1 MTYQRPPSTAEVN
14 SWGHSLDALA
24 RLLATAGLEDVEMLV
39 EFALPMCSLRADVV
53 LAGRDPKTGDPAYV
67 VVELKQW
74 SRARLIPGS
83 DELCEVIG
91 LPRRATLHPIAQVTR
106 YCEYL
111 RNYALVLEGH
121 GERVTGVAYLH
132 NAESEGIAEL
142 LTTPGADNRLF
153 TRTTEDDFVRFLR
166 ETLCFDDSN
175 QVGDELLASRF
186 APSEALMKVAADEVL
201 HRSHFT
207 LIGEQHTAF
216 SLVMRTLRMAHERPS
231 GTKELVVV
239 AGGPGSG
246 KSVIALSL
254 MGSLLRDGYPVAHAT
269 GSRSFTRTLKQRI
282 SNNDRDSGSLFTYFN
297 SFTGD
302 RSSGLAV
309 LILDEAHRLRE
320 TSNGAPLGSKWG
332 VRRQIDEL
340 IDAALVPVFLLD
352 QHQVVRPGETGSL
365 QMIEEV
371 AAKRGLTVRHVDL
384 DGQFRAGGSR
394 AYETWVLRLLNIE
407 PGGPLEWKGDE
418 GRYAVHVAESPEEL
432 EDFLRQKRSSG
443 EDGRITAGF
452 CWPWSDP
459 NKDGSLVNDVKI
471 GSWERP
477 WNIKGSSGVGGLP
490 SSDLWATDPAGFGQ
504 VGCIYTAQG
513 FEYDWSG
520 VIIGDD
526 LVWREQ
532 GWQSVPSASE
542 DAVLD
547 NAPPHE
553 FHRLIRNTYKVLL
566 TRGMKGTVLYS
577 TDPATREF
585 LRALIP

>member
-1 MTYQRPPSTAEVN
+1 MTTQDQR
-14 SWGHSLDALA
+14 SWSPHSNAL
-24 RLLATAGLEDVEMLV
+24 
-39 EFALPMCSLRADVV
+39 FP
-53 LAGRDPKTGDPAYV
+53 
-67 VVELKQW
+67 
-74 SRARLIPGS
+74 
-83 DELCEVIG
+83 
-91 LPRRATLHPIAQVTR
+91 
-106 YCEYL
+106 
-111 RNYALVLEGH
+111 
-121 GERVTGVAYLH
+121 
-132 NAESEGIAEL
+132 
-142 LTTPGADNRLF
+142 
-153 TRTTEDDFVRFLR
+153 
-166 ETLCFDDSN
+166 
-175 QVGDELLASRF
+175 
-186 APSEALMKVAADEVL
+186 
-201 HRSHFT
+201 
-207 LIGEQHTAF
+207 
-216 SLVMRTLRMAHERPS
+216 
-231 GTKELVVV
+231 
-239 AGGPGSG
+239 
-246 KSVIALSL
+246 
-254 MGSLLRDGYPVAHAT
+254 DG
-269 GSRSFTRTLKQRI
+269 F
-282 SNNDRDSGSLFTYFN
+282 FN

-302 RSSGLAV
+302 KSSGLDV

-320 TSNGAPLGSKWG
+320 TSNGAPLGSRCG

-340 IDAALVPVFLLD
+340 IDAALVSVFLLD

-384 DGQFRAGGSR
+384 DGQFRTGGSR
-394 AYETWVLRLLNIE
+394 AYETWVLRLLGIE
-407 PGGPLEWKGDE
+407 PGGPLEWEGDQ

-526 LVWREQ
+526 LVWREH

-542 DAVLD
+542 DKVLD
-547 NAPPHE
+547 NAPTHE

-566 TRGMKGTVLYS
+566 TRGMKGTVLYA
-577 TDPATREF
+577 TDPPTREF